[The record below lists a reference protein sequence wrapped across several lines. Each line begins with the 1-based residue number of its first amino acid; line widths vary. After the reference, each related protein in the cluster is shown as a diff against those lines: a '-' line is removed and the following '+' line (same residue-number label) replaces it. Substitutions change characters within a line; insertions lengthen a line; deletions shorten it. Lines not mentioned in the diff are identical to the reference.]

1 MYYYYVGFS
10 FFQMASKTTTLN
22 KSLMA
27 ANREKESMV
36 MKFAV
41 REKDILVSHKKAEEA
56 DKKMKVKLQ
65 TG

>member
-1 MYYYYVGFS
+1 MFHVLCVFPL
-10 FFQMASKTTTLN
+10 FQMASKTTTLN

-41 REKDILVSHKKAEEA
+41 REKDVLVSHKKAEEA
-56 DKKMKVKLQ
+56 DKKMKV
-65 TG
+65 

>member
-1 MYYYYVGFS
+1 
-10 FFQMASKTTTLN
+10 MASKTTTLN

-65 TG
+65 TGLI